1 MKSLHP
7 MKHHYL
13 LWMRIEQVS
22 RAVLFVVNWLGF
34 DGCLQNTNGLI
45 KLFWFKNFI
54 KQVIIQ
60 SCFIHQ
66 PVSIR
71 KSAEFELFFWM
82 RNIVDGN
89 VLESENYLIHNSVQ
103 SPSESLPHMLGS
115 SLALLPSG
123 LGRGVQR
130 PQHLLCSPRGFD
142 HVPVPSGSI
151 WCPWPGL
158 PASTAHGLCALTC
171 AVSLAE
177 KDVCPLS
184 MPRDTT
190 VSFLNDSNAIPLWS
204 LASFQAALFCD
215 RVPSAALEA

>member
-1 MKSLHP
+1 MISLHP

-60 SCFIHQ
+60 SCFIRQ

-71 KSAEFELFFWM
+71 RSAEFELFFWM

-89 VLESENYLIHNSVQ
+89 VLEDENYVIHNSVPF
-103 SPSESLPHMLGS
+103 PSESLPQMLRFVTRAPAQRAWPRCAVTTAPPVV
-115 SLALLPSG
+115 LE
-123 LGRGVQR
+123 GV
-130 PQHLLCSPRGFD
+130 
-142 HVPVPSGSI
+142 
-151 WCPWPGL
+151 W
-158 PASTAHGLCALTC
+158 LCAC
-171 AVSLAE
+171 AFWE
-177 KDVCPLS
+177 H
-184 MPRDTT
+184 
-190 VSFLNDSNAIPLWS
+190 
-204 LASFQAALFCD
+204 LASVTRAAH
-215 RVPSAALEA
+215 RAQRMAYVPWLMLSLSLRKTSVLSPCPETPPFLS